1 MLIEKSLERLGLA
14 VPDLEQFYAT
24 NPSGAK
30 FVSHVAVQN
39 VLYLSGTVPLKDG
52 KPFRQGFLG
61 KDLTLA
67 EGYEAARYAALM
79 SLGAMK
85 YALGDLDR
93 VERIIQLLGFVNSDP
108 GFKEQ
113 PRVINGA
120 VDLYVEL
127 WGERGLPTR
136 TAVGCHGL
144 FGDFP
149 LEIVVTVLFSGTDVR
164 PPLPRDGRGRLTA

>member
-1 MLIEKSLERLGLA
+1 MIIEKTLDRLGL
-14 VPDLEQFYAT
+14 VLPDLEQLYRT

-61 KDLTLA
+61 KDLTVA
-67 EGYEAARYAALM
+67 EGQEAARYAALV

-93 VERIIQLLGFVNSDP
+93 VERIIQVLGFVNSYP
-108 GFKEQ
+108 GFTEQ

-120 VDLYVEL
+120 VDLFVEL
-127 WGERGLPTR
+127 YGERGLPTR
-136 TAVGCHGL
+136 TAIGCHGI

-149 LEIVVTVLFSGTDVR
+149 LEIVVTVLFSGTTVR
-164 PPLPRDGRGRLTA
+164 PSLPRDGRLSP